1 MPHLES
7 GFGVGV
13 VLVDHCVSLGE
24 NGLAYGVFFRRVE
37 SQVELGLLI
46 NTADTPINV
55 QSHVNQHILK
65 LDECIVLHLVL
76 IPGLFQFLV
85 VTATA
90 TATAFG

>member
-24 NGLAYGVFFRRVE
+24 NRLAHGVFFRRVE

-46 NTADTPINV
+46 NNQTISADPCT
-55 QSHVNQHILK
+55 SRR
-65 LDECIVLHLVL
+65 
-76 IPGLFQFLV
+76 
-85 VTATA
+85 
-90 TATAFG
+90 